1 MKKILLHIGTS
12 KTGSSSIQAS
22 LAFASNRGKLAPL
35 SYFRPRVESNNFI
48 SCLYYPVAD
57 IPYYYQKKYCCSGE
71 LEKVINAYRQ
81 EFFSFLNAH
90 DQAIVSA
97 EALSN
102 FGSAEISLLKEDL
115 ESAGFFLANVVMYVR
130 DPLEHYLSRL
140 QQSLKVSH
148 RPVEPENYGYN
159 LKNKIHNWQV
169 HFPDGMIVRPFQR
182 MMLNENCVVA
192 DFLHLASRF
201 FSTDLKSL
209 RVFNVNE
216 SVSAEGMFILQQYRA
231 MFYPDADHTQQPD
244 VNRLVALL
252 QQSKELLCQSR
263 ARLKTPVAMVMR
275 KNYSEVYCW
284 LRRRHGIVFP
294 SFSKEI
300 VSNLNHIATTN
311 KGGGGLEEFIFSP
324 GDYKI
329 NVTLLQVIKMLY
341 EKENERLVPEQ

>member
-1 MKKILLHIGTS
+1 MQS
-12 KTGSSSIQAS
+12 K
-22 LAFASNRGKLAPL
+22 F
-35 SYFRPRVESNNFI
+35 FI

-57 IPYYYQKKYCCSGE
+57 IPYYYQKKYCRSGE

-81 EFFSFLNAH
+81 EFLSFLNAH

-102 FGSAEISLLKEDL
+102 IGSAEISFLKEDL
-115 ESAGFFLANVVMYVR
+115 ESAGFFLANVVIYVR

-148 RPVEPENYGYN
+148 RPVEPENHGYN
-159 LKNKIHNWQV
+159 LKNKICNWQV
-169 HFPDGMIVRPFQR
+169 HFFDGMIVRPFQR
-182 MMLNENCVVA
+182 KLLYENCVVA

-209 RVFNVNE
+209 RVFNTNE

-244 VNRLVALL
+244 VNLLVALL
-252 QQSKELLCQSR
+252 QQSKELLCQYR
-263 ARLKTPVAMVMR
+263 ARLKPPVAMLMR
-275 KNYSEVYCW
+275 KNLSEVNCW
-284 LRRRHGIVFP
+284 LRREHGIVFP

-300 VSNLNHIATTN
+300 VSNLDHIATIN
-311 KGGGGLEEFIFSP
+311 KGGGGLEEFIVHP

-329 NVTLLQVIKMLY
+329 DEALLQVIKMLY
-341 EKENERLVPEQ
+341 EKENEKLVPKQ